1 MTFNSHLQRQHYR
14 QATNSARHHSG
25 PDSQNSRTISWYYCL
40 YIVQCFV
47 FLICLLRHWRVC
59 GFAAGIECWSSDP
72 VVVEPVE
79 VLRDEPKRKRVKKD
93 PVDCEMKD
101 EESEQNRSPVAV
113 DPNLPGEEQQKHQQL
128 AAFPSVLAQQTPL
141 NASTKQKSSSAG
153 PSKQI
158 FFHFIFCF
166 TYSFD

>member
-113 DPNLPGEEQQKHQQL
+113 DHGCSILPSTPASSLQSPPL
-128 AAFPSVLAQQTPL
+128 FSPRPFSPRPPSPCRV
-141 NASTKQKSSSAG
+141 K
-153 PSKQI
+153 
-158 FFHFIFCF
+158 C
-166 TYSFD
+166 

>member
-1 MTFNSHLQRQHYR
+1 MDSPPE
-14 QATNSARHHSG
+14 SSG
-25 PDSQNSRTISWYYCL
+25 
-40 YIVQCFV
+40 
-47 FLICLLRHWRVC
+47 
-59 GFAAGIECWSSDP
+59 SS
-72 VVVEPVE
+72 EPAVAEPAE

-93 PVDCEMKD
+93 PVEMKD
-101 EESEQNRSPVAV
+101 EGSEQERSPV
-113 DPNLPGEEQQKHQQL
+113 DPNLSAEEQQKHQQL
-128 AAFPSVLAQQTPL
+128 AAFLSVLAQQTPL